1 MPLKY
6 LTLSF
11 TLFFCFILSLDA
23 QIAFVEDTTVPF
35 ADVTLGD
42 AAFAD
47 VDGDGDQDVII
58 TGLNGGTFYANLYLN
73 NGTGTFTIAAG
84 TPFTP
89 VYVSSVSFADVDG
102 DGDMDVLISG
112 EDGGVVSGI
121 SELYL
126 NNGAGGFTLD
136 AGTTFPGL
144 RNGHHEF
151 ADVDGDGDLDV
162 IFVGS
167 GNSGLL
173 TELYINNGMGNFT
186 LSVQPFI
193 PIGGFSD
200 VKFADID
207 GDGDLDVLMS
217 GSDGVTGQSYLYKN
231 DGSGNYTL
239 VAGTPFVGVTNAA
252 IGFADIDNDG
262 DQDVLITGGNI
273 GSFSY
278 LYDNDGLGNYALS
291 ANQPLLGINS
301 GAIGFTDV
309 NADGN
314 IDLFLVGSNAGPQAV
329 LYSNDCYGNLSPVGG
344 MPFIGQGN
352 SSVDFA
358 DVDGDGD
365 LDLLVTGA
373 GGGLSA
379 LTTLY
384 INESLPET
392 SSVGT
397 FITTWQTTTA
407 NEQIRFPVWG
417 TITSIDWGDG
427 VITTDGVQLPYH
439 TYTNPGTY
447 QITVSGDLTEIA
459 FDNYGLSTANIIS
472 VDQWGCSQWT
482 TMEGAFLG
490 CTNLVVNALDIP
502 DLSVAVDMGR
512 MFLQC
517 SSLGA
522 GTGNWEWNTSTIT
535 NMYRLFEGATNFD
548 QDISTWNTSNVTSM
562 ASMFYGAST
571 FNQNIGNWDTSSV
584 TTMWRMFM
592 DASSFN
598 QNIGS
603 WNTSNL
609 QNAIQM
615 FMGATT
621 FNQNI
626 NAWDVSN
633 ITDLRQMFT
642 DATSFNQPLGS
653 WNTSNVVG
661 MDSTFRGASSFNQ
674 DISTWDTGNVTT
686 FGAMFSNAVSF
697 DQNLG
702 SWNVQNLTSAS
713 NMFLGVTL
721 SVANYDALLIGW
733 NAQNLKSFVLFSG
746 GFSQYCAG
754 EAARANMIAANS
766 WTIYDGGFA
775 GGTLDDLP
783 DQTAVDSFT
792 FPPITGT
799 NLTGSVAYYSG
810 PGGTGNMYTPGA
822 VLNYGDFITYPIT
835 LYIYDATYPGCFT
848 EQDFALTIEDSS
860 CAFITTWQTT
870 TDNELIAIGITGAG
884 ANYNVDW
891 GDGTVTTGHTG
902 TSTHTYA
909 TAGSYQIRL
918 SGTYPRIVISGAGA
932 AMADKILSIDQWGC
946 NPWTSMNDAFANCNN
961 LLVNA
966 TDMPN
971 LSSATT
977 AVSMFNGCTSLGGG
991 SGNWNWDTSTIIDM
1005 ATMFRGA
1012 SNFNIDI
1019 GSWDTSSVTNMRAM
1033 FDSATSFNQDIGG
1046 WNTGNVTN
1054 MISMFSNAT
1063 SFNQPIGGW
1072 NTSSVTDM
1080 TAMFYLA
1087 TSFNQDIGAW
1097 DTSAV
1102 LSMYQMFFNAHS
1114 FNQNLDAWDVSKV
1127 TNMQSMFHSALS
1139 FNGIVGSWDTG
1150 NVTNMSSMFSFAEQF
1165 NQPIGN
1171 WNTGNVTD
1179 MSGMFSGARLFN
1191 QALGAWDV
1199 SKVTTTAVMFSGAW
1213 AFDQD
1218 LGNWNVISLL
1228 TAFNMFF
1235 GEELSIANYDSLLI
1249 GWNTRI
1255 LNSNVPFHGGSSKY
1269 CAGEAARA
1277 NMIASDG
1284 WGITDGGFAGGTLDD
1299 LPDQTA
1305 VDSFTFP
1312 AITGTNLTGSAA
1324 YYTDP
1329 GGTGTM
1335 YNVGDVISYTEFPAY
1350 PVTLYIYDSAYPGCS
1365 SEQDFLLT
1373 ITCSTLWY
1381 VDADGDGFGDAND
1394 MGISSCTQPVGTV
1407 DNNLDCNDANAS
1419 INSGATELCD
1429 GVDNDC
1435 DGEVDEGFADT
1446 DGDGT
1451 PDCLDTETCDGL
1463 DNDGDGTVDEG
1474 FSDTDGDGI
1483 ADCMDTEECDGVD
1496 NDGDGVVDEAFPD
1509 TDGDGTPDCLDSETC
1524 DGVDND
1530 GDGLIDEGFSDT
1542 DGDGIAD
1549 CVDTEECDGVDND
1562 GDGLI
1567 DEGVTTTYY
1576 ADTDG
1581 DGFGDTNTAIEACTV
1596 PTGYV
1601 TDNTDCDDS
1610 NPDVNS
1616 DATEICNGIDDDCD
1630 GLIDDADPDING
1642 QSTWYLDSDA
1652 DGFGDPTNSVLAC
1665 DQPTGYVADNTDCD
1679 DTNANVFPGATEVCD
1694 GVDNDCNGQIDESG
1708 GTVWYVDADADG
1720 YGDVNDTGVTSCT
1733 QPTGTVDNNGDC
1745 DDTNAL
1751 VYPGAP
1757 EICNG
1762 IDDDCDG
1769 LVDDDDPDI
1778 SGQSTWYLDGDAD
1791 GFGDPA
1797 SSMLSCNQP
1806 TGYVADNTDCD
1817 DSNAAIHPGAE
1828 ELCDGIDDD
1837 CDGLIDDADPD
1848 IVDQSL
1854 WYLDSDADG
1863 FGDPANSV
1871 LACDPPTGYVADNT
1885 DCDDTNAS
1893 VFPGATE
1900 VCDGVDNDCNGQVDE
1915 SGGTL
1920 WYVDADA
1927 DGYGDVNDTG
1937 VTSCTQPTGTVDNNG
1952 DCDDTNAL
1960 VHPGAAELCNGM
1972 DDNCDGIIE
1981 EPMVLD
1987 LADQDVVGSYTLPA
2001 IIGDFLSGNE
2011 AYYTGPG
2018 GTGTAYMQG
2027 DTIAFDD
2034 FPAYPVTLY
2043 IYDSY
2048 ASSGCFSEESFEL
2061 IIVELLGCTA
2071 LNGPFNGDTDVFID
2085 TDLTWNAAPDA
2096 TGYVL
2101 SVGSSPGNT
2110 DILNALDVG
2119 NVLRY
2124 DLPEDLPYDQELFVS
2139 IVPYNDRQ
2147 IAMGC
2152 PEYYF
2157 TTEGVQ
2163 TPPRFF
2169 TPNNDGFNDTWVVPD
2184 RFNEISAIQIFD
2196 RYGKLLKQLFNL
2208 QLGWDG
2214 TYKNAPLPE
2223 SDYWYVIQYHDGR
2236 VLRGHFSLVRQ

>member
-1 MPLKY
+1 MKY
-6 LTLSF
+6 IILSF

-35 ADVTLGD
+35 DDVFYGD
-42 AAFAD
+42 SAFGD
-47 VDGDGDQDVII
+47 VDGDGDADVLI
-58 TGLNGGTFYANLYLN
+58 TGINASSVRKADLYLN
-73 NGTGTFTIAAG
+73 DGAGNFTIDATAPFLGVQQSSVNFADVDSDGDLDVLIVGYSILNSYIAHLYENDGTGTFTLVTG
-84 TPFTP
+84 TPFVGT
-89 VYVSSVSFADVDG
+89 AR
-102 DGDMDVLISG
+102 
-112 EDGGVVSGI
+112 
-121 SELYL
+121 
-126 NNGAGGFTLD
+126 GA
-136 AGTTFPGL
+136 
-144 RNGHHEF
+144 
-151 ADVDGDGDLDV
+151 
-162 IFVGS
+162 
-167 GNSGLL
+167 
-173 TELYINNGMGNFT
+173 
-186 LSVQPFI
+186 
-193 PIGGFSD
+193 SD
-200 VKFADID
+200 FADID
-207 GDGDLDVLMS
+207 GDGDLDVIITGYP
-217 GSDGVTGQSYLYKN
+217 GSPSYIARLYENDGNGVFSEVMGTPFIGVDRSDCQFADIDGDNDMDILITGYVTSTQNVAYLYQN
-231 DGSGNYTL
+231 DGSGNYTFLSNLSGVQEGSVDFGDVDSDGDLDAL
-239 VAGTPFVGVTNAA
+239 VFGNTGGPFANN
-252 IGFADIDNDG
+252 IYLNDG
-262 DQDVLITGGNI
+262 TGQFTLDPQSSALTPVDQGSVLFMEADGDGNLDVIITGRGPLATIFSSDCNGVFTEILGLPFTDVLRSDVALADVEGDGDLDVLITGSTTGFAS
-273 GSFSY
+273 G
-278 LYDNDGLGNYALS
+278 ALS
-291 ANQPLLGINS
+291 S
-301 GAIGFTDV
+301 
-309 NADGN
+309 
-314 IDLFLVGSNAGPQAV
+314 
-329 LYSNDCYGNLSPVGG
+329 LYL
-344 MPFIGQGN
+344 
-352 SSVDFA
+352 
-358 DVDGDGD
+358 
-365 LDLLVTGA
+365 
-373 GGGLSA
+373 
-379 LTTLY
+379 
-384 INESLPET
+384 NESIPQEP
-392 SSVGT
+392 SA

-407 NEQIRFPVWG
+407 NE
-417 TITSIDWGDG
+417 S
-427 VITTDGVQLPYH
+427 
-439 TYTNPGTY
+439 
-447 QITVSGDLTEIA
+447 ITVPISG
-459 FDNYGLSTANIIS
+459 
-472 VDQWGCSQWT
+472 
-482 TMEGAFLG
+482 
-490 CTNLVVNALDIP
+490 
-502 DLSVAVDMGR
+502 
-512 MFLQC
+512 
-517 SSLGA
+517 
-522 GTGNWEWNTSTIT
+522 
-535 NMYRLFEGATNFD
+535 
-548 QDISTWNTSNVTSM
+548 
-562 ASMFYGAST
+562 
-571 FNQNIGNWDTSSV
+571 
-584 TTMWRMFM
+584 
-592 DASSFN
+592 
-598 QNIGS
+598 
-603 WNTSNL
+603 
-609 QNAIQM
+609 
-615 FMGATT
+615 GATT
-621 FNQNI
+621 
-626 NAWDVSN
+626 
-633 ITDLRQMFT
+633 
-642 DATSFNQPLGS
+642 
-653 WNTSNVVG
+653 
-661 MDSTFRGASSFNQ
+661 
-674 DISTWDTGNVTT
+674 
-686 FGAMFSNAVSF
+686 
-697 DQNLG
+697 
-702 SWNVQNLTSAS
+702 
-713 NMFLGVTL
+713 
-721 SVANYDALLIGW
+721 
-733 NAQNLKSFVLFSG
+733 
-746 GFSQYCAG
+746 
-754 EAARANMIAANS
+754 
-766 WTIYDGGFA
+766 
-775 GGTLDDLP
+775 
-783 DQTAVDSFT
+783 
-792 FPPITGT
+792 
-799 NLTGSVAYYSG
+799 
-810 PGGTGNMYTPGA
+810 
-822 VLNYGDFITYPIT
+822 
-835 LYIYDATYPGCFT
+835 
-848 EQDFALTIEDSS
+848 
-860 CAFITTWQTT
+860 
-870 TDNELIAIGITGAG
+870 
-884 ANYNVDW
+884 NYNVDW
-891 GDGTVTTGHTG
+891 GDGTVTTGETG
-902 TSTHTYA
+902 NAVHTYA
-909 TAGSYQIRL
+909 AADTYQVTITGSF
-918 SGTYPRIVISGAGA
+918 PRIVFGGLGPGL
-932 AMADKILSIDQWGC
+932 ADKIISIDQWGC
-946 NPWTSMNDAFANCNN
+946 NPWETMSSAFMGCGN

-966 TDMPN
+966 TDTPN
-971 LSSATT
+971 LSNLTTLNNMFMAAT
-977 AVSMFNGCTSLGGG
+977 ALGAGT
-991 SGNWNWDTSTIIDM
+991 GNWNWDTSTVTNM
-1005 ATMFRGA
+1005 QAMFWNAT
-1012 SNFNIDI
+1012 NFNKDI
-1019 GSWDTSSVTNMRAM
+1019 GSWNTSNVTNMAIM
-1033 FDSATSFNQDIGG
+1033 FAGAASFNQDIGLWDTGNVTTMWQTFANATAFNQNIGAWNTGKVTTMNNTFSQASSFNQDIGG
-1046 WNTGNVTN
+1046 WDTSSVIDMYQMFSWASAFNQNLNLWDVSKVTNMGRMFIHAANFNGIIGAWNTGNVTDMN
-1054 MISMFSNAT
+1054 GMFWGAT
-1063 SFNQPIGGW
+1063 VFNQDIGAW
-1072 NTSSVTDM
+1072 NTANVTAM
-1080 TAMFYLA
+1080 GGMFYLA
-1087 TSFNQDIGAW
+1087 RAFNQDIGAW
-1097 DTSAV
+1097 D
-1102 LSMYQMFFNAHS
+1102 
-1114 FNQNLDAWDVSKV
+1114 VSNV
-1127 TNMQSMFHSALS
+1127 TTMASMF
-1139 FNGIVGSWDTG
+1139 
-1150 NVTNMSSMFSFAEQF
+1150 E
-1165 NQPIGN
+1165 
-1171 WNTGNVTD
+1171 
-1179 MSGMFSGARLFN
+1179 GA
-1191 QALGAWDV
+1191 
-1199 SKVTTTAVMFSGAW
+1199 T
-1213 AFDQD
+1213 AFDQNI
-1218 LGNWNVISLL
+1218 GGWNVTSLIN
-1228 TAFNMFF
+1228 AINMFR
-1235 GEELSIANYDSLLI
+1235 GAQLSVANYDSLLI
-1249 GWNTRI
+1249 GWNAQT
-1255 LNSNVPFHGGSSKY
+1255 LNPNVTFHGGNSQY

-1299 LPDQTA
+1299 LADQTA

-1324 YYTDP
+1324 YYIDP

-1350 PVTLYIYDSAYPGCS
+1350 PVTLYIYDSAYLGCS

-1394 MGISSCTQPVGTV
+1394 MGISSCAQPVGTV

-1549 CVDTEECDGVDND
+1549 CVDTEECDGLDND

-1581 DGFGDTNTAIEACTV
+1581 DGFGDANTAIEACTA

-1630 GLIDDADPDING
+1630 GLIDDADPDISG

-1652 DGFGDPTNSVLAC
+1652 DGFGDPANSVLAC
-1665 DQPTGYVADNTDCD
+1665 DQPTGYVDDNTDCD

-1769 LVDDDDPDI
+1769 LIDDDDPDI
-1778 SGQSTWYLDGDAD
+1778 SGQSTWYLDSDAD

-1828 ELCDGIDDD
+1828 ELCNGIDDD

-1915 SGGTL
+1915 SGGTV

-1981 EPMVLD
+1981 EPMVQD

-2001 IIGDFLSGNE
+2001 IMGDFLSGNE

-2018 GTGTAYMQG
+2018 GTGTAYTQG

-2061 IIVELLGCTA
+2061 IIIELLGCTT
-2071 LNGPFNGDTDVFID
+2071 LNGPFDGDSDVFID
-2085 TDLTWNAAPDA
+2085 TDLTWNAVPDA

-2101 SVGSSPGNT
+2101 SVGTSPGNT